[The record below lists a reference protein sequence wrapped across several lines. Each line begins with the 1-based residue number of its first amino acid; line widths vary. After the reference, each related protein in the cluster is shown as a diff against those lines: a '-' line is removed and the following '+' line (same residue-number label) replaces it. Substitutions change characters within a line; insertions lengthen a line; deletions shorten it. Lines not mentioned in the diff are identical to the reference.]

1 MERVY
6 VTGASG
12 FLGRYLLKYA
22 PKRCR
27 VLGQYRQ
34 HPVRAFQGHV
44 QVVKQDLLTDDWKSL
59 YDFAPRV
66 IIHTAAQASIDACQ
80 LHPDD
85 AWKVNYQ
92 VTCKLVDVAKKLNA
106 RFLFLSSDVIFDGQK
121 GNYQEE
127 DKPVPLNVY
136 AETKVAAEQ
145 YILEHHPDALV
156 IRPALFYGQSL
167 NGRPSFTE
175 VIYKNLK
182 AGKSVYLFTDQY
194 RTPVLVNNLATA
206 LWELAESDYRG
217 ILHIGGSQ
225 KVSRYEMGL
234 ILCEVFNLP
243 KHLII
248 PIPSDQANQ
257 AAPRPRDCSLN
268 IDRARS
274 VLKTRLLDVR
284 SGLNLAFH

>member
-6 VTGASG
+6 ITGASG

-22 PKRCR
+22 PKKYRI
-27 VLGQYRQ
+27 LGQYRQ
-34 HPVRAFQGHV
+34 HPLRLTQGHV
-44 QVVKQDLLTDDWKSL
+44 QVTRQDLAADEW
-59 YDFAPRV
+59 APLWQFSPQA

-80 LHPDD
+80 LHPQE
-85 AWKVNYQ
+85 AWEVNYR
-92 VTCKLVDVAKKLNA
+92 VTCKLVDLAKRIGA

-121 GNYQEE
+121 GNYQE
-127 DKPVPLNVY
+127 DDPPAPLNVY
-136 AETKVAAEQ
+136 AETKVAAEK
-145 YILEHHPDALV
+145 YILDHHPDAVV

-182 AGKSVYLFTDQY
+182 SGKSVYLFTDQF

-206 LWELAESDYRG
+206 LWELVASDYRG

-234 ILCEVFNLP
+234 ILCDVFNLP
-243 KHLII
+243 RNLII

-268 IDRARS
+268 IERARS
-274 VLKTRLLDVR
+274 VLKTRLLDVK